1 MTTAQII
8 AVILAIASQFVLVI
22 CLYRAGR
29 QSGKKA
35 ADTAA
40 GEARSTLRSVHRAEV
55 ADLQTVITQ
64 QRDEI
69 EQKARA
75 LESTEQAARE
85 AARVARM
92 KSQQT
97 ANDLAGSRQEAQR
110 LATLLDELDP
120 TLHHLIVE
128 RVTTEELAAIQ
139 TGARLLAA
147 QGRVFARS
155 GTNKRNVS
163 ADAADAL
170 SAVAER
176 ISASQA
182 QPISAKSPD
191 AERLD
196 WLERNAQAGAD
207 FENLSITFLVGRE
220 FLSQPGPDSLRAAI
234 DRARNLAEEQEYA
247 A

>member
-35 ADTAA
+35 ADAAA
-40 GEARSTLRSVHRAEV
+40 GEARSTLRSAHRAEV

-69 EQKARA
+69 KQKTRA
-75 LESTEQAARE
+75 LEST
-85 AARVARM
+85 
-92 KSQQT
+92 KQT

-110 LATLLDELDP
+110 LATLLDELEP

-163 ADAADAL
+163 AEAADAL

-182 QPISAKSPD
+182 QPIFAKSPD

-196 WLERNAQAGAD
+196 WLERNAQAGAE

-234 DRARNLAEEQEYA
+234 DRARHLAEEQECA

>member
-22 CLYRAGR
+22 CLYQAGR
-29 QSGKKA
+29 KSGKKA
-35 ADTAA
+35 ADAAA
-40 GEARSTLRSVHRAEV
+40 GEARSTLRGVHRAEV
-55 ADLQTVITQ
+55 ADLQTAITQ

-75 LESTEQAARE
+75 LESTMQA
-85 AARVARM
+85 
-92 KSQQT
+92 

-110 LATLLDELDP
+110 LATLLDELEP

-163 ADAADAL
+163 AEAADAL

-207 FENLSITFLVGRE
+207 FENLSTTFLVGRE